1 MTDNENSSIM
11 RAEESAPGGGFAKVF
26 SFLRERLLEG
36 TIRSGDRLVPER
48 DLAVQ
53 LGVSRP
59 IVREALRALS
69 MIGVVEIRG
78 RVGTIVRTPDI
89 SVLGDFFAFSLA
101 QQPDIIDDVMQARI
115 AIECQ
120 AIRLACRNAST
131 SDIERF
137 RLALEAIEST
147 IRDATDGAQADFD
160 FHLAIVRAS
169 KSNTLINLYTAMA
182 TLLLRSHRERRH
194 FIQVDHAFNRYVVE
208 DHHRIFAAVIGRDED
223 QADKVLR
230 EHFRIG
236 DQYRR
241 RAAIEAVKPASTYT
255 KKNREIVK

>member
-1 MTDNENSSIM
+1 M
-11 RAEESAPGGGFAKVF
+11 RVEEEVPSGGFAKVF

-36 TIRSGDRLVPER
+36 TIQSGDRLVPER

-78 RVGTIVRTPDI
+78 RVGTIVRKPDI

-115 AIECQ
+115 GLECQ
-120 AIRLACRNAST
+120 AIRLACRNATT

-137 RLALEAIEST
+137 RVVLEAIEST
-147 IRDATDGAQADFD
+147 IRDANDGGQADFD
-160 FHLAIVRAS
+160 FHASIVRAS

-182 TLLLRSHRERRH
+182 TLLLRSHRERRQL
-194 FIQVDHAFNRYVVE
+194 IGVDPAFNRYVIE
-208 DHHRIFAAVIGRDED
+208 DHHRIFDAVIERDEE

-241 RAAIEAVKPASTYT
+241 QAAIEAVKPVSTYT
-255 KKNREIVK
+255 TKVRELMS

>member
-1 MTDNENSSIM
+1 M
-11 RAEESAPGGGFAKVF
+11 RAEEVVPGGGFAKVF

-36 TIRSGDRLVPER
+36 TIQSGDRLVPER

-78 RVGTIVRTPDI
+78 RVGTIVRKPDI

-101 QQPDIIDDVMQARI
+101 QQPDIIDDVMQVRI
-115 AIECQ
+115 GLECQ
-120 AIRLACRNAST
+120 AIRLACRNATT

-137 RLALEAIEST
+137 RVALEAIEST
-147 IRDATDGAQADFD
+147 IGDATDGGQADFD
-160 FHLAIVRAS
+160 FHVSVVRAS

-182 TLLLRSHRERRH
+182 TLLLRSHRERRRL
-194 FIQVDHAFNRYVVE
+194 IGVDPDFNRYVIE
-208 DHHRIFAAVIGRDED
+208 DHHRIFNAVIGRDEE

-241 RAAIEAVKPASTYT
+241 KAAIEAVKPASAHKT
-255 KKNREIVK
+255 KNRELMS